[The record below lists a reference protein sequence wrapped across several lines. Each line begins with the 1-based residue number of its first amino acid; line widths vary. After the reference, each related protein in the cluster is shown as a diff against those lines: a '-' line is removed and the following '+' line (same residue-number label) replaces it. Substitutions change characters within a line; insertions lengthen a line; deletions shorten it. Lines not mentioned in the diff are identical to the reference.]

1 MNKTLKSESFIYWL
15 QGFFEISE
23 ATTLNEKQI
32 NIIKEH
38 LELCFEKVVS
48 SAPQGELSKLGSPTL
63 TPSGP
68 GKPFYQRLDL
78 SGHIKYDP
86 SQSITSV
93 IC

>member
-1 MNKTLKSESFIYWL
+1 MNKTLKADNFIYWL

-38 LELCFEKVVS
+38 LELCFEKV
-48 SAPQGELSKLGSPTL
+48 TL
-63 TPSGP
+63 TPSQPSHAVPP
-68 GKPFYQRLDL
+68 GHAIGVSGSPFWT
-78 SGHIKYDP
+78 SI
-86 SQSITSV
+86 SQGVGSEPITT